1 MNTKPRPSTL
11 EIGIVVAL
19 LVLAGVFYAVHA
31 MQPYSEPQM
40 TVSALIRSANTA
52 DLAGFKSSS
61 TPDYYGRFVR
71 YFGEQKFQRITWIY
85 QQVYQLGLPR
95 WYEHRQRAQSAVDA
109 EYQKLHQQVASLGQE
124 AFNRLSPDA
133 RLDLMDNPQKRN
145 DFIFES
151 GIKALAAHDRQKIEN
166 VEDFKAYRDREQ
178 FMQREAWSLLSA
190 DDRRTLVDRSALSSV
205 DTPAKLAFLD
215 KVGIPQLS
223 PAFKKQIQ
231 DIPRTDL
238 NDPDVFRYKYGEPLA
253 KDFFSQ
259 NRIPV
264 AGSPEKC
271 SFPREDFQGSLLR
284 GEVANCEISLPA
296 KNGSVNMKI
305 DLQKVDFRWL
315 VTGVTPNFYQTT
327 W

>member
-1 MNTKPRPSTL
+1 MNTKPRLSLL
-11 EIGIVVAL
+11 EIVIVVTL
-19 LVLAGVFYAVHA
+19 LVLAGILYAVHA

-40 TVSALIRSANTA
+40 TVSALIRSVNTA
-52 DLAGFKSSS
+52 DLAGLKSSS

-71 YFGEQKFQRITWIY
+71 HFGEQKFQQISWIY

-95 WYEHRQRAQSAVDA
+95 WYEYQQRAQNAADV

-166 VEDFKAYRDREQ
+166 VQDFKASRDREQ

-190 DDRRTLVDRSALSSV
+190 DDRTALVDRSALYST

-231 DIPRTDL
+231 DMPRTEL
-238 NDPDVFRYKYGEPLA
+238 NDHDAFTYKYGEPLA

-259 NRIPV
+259 NRIPA
-264 AGSPEKC
+264 AGLPEKC
-271 SFPREDFQGSLLR
+271 SFPREDSQGSLLR
-284 GEVANCEISLPA
+284 GEVANCGISLPA
-296 KNGSVNMKI
+296 KGRSVDMRI

-315 VTGVTPNFYQTT
+315 VQNVTPDFHQIT